1 MCQNQIYYLVIIN
14 FFLIYNKLYI
24 NMVELKIYFTSIK
37 GRRDS
42 NEDRHNIILNI
53 NGEKS
58 NINEI
63 NFFGI
68 YDGHGGTYVS
78 KYLETNISNYYLD
91 KKFTEPFDK
100 NYHNQVFQII
110 QNQLLKSTFGYS
122 TGSTCLLNLMYKFK
136 NEIHMNIVNLGDSR
150 LTIVYTNGVSE
161 PITKDHKPDELEEKL
176 RLEKMGGEVYKD
188 SEGVYRI
195 GDLSLSRA
203 FGDGDNAPYISQKP
217 DIYYKKIIPETKY
230 IVMACDGLWDVCE
243 SESIGNVIGELNKSN
258 PENIAIELANWA
270 LKKGSTD
277 NVSIIVIEVIH

>member
-1 MCQNQIYYLVIIN
+1 M
-14 FFLIYNKLYI
+14 F
-24 NMVELKIYFTSIK
+24 ELKIYFTSIK

-53 NGEKS
+53 NGDDA
-58 NINEI
+58 NVNEI

-78 KYLETNISNYYLD
+78 KYLESNISNYYLD
-91 KKFTEPFDK
+91 KNFSIPFDE
-100 NYHNQVFQII
+100 NFHNQVFQII

-122 TGSTCLLNLMYKFK
+122 NGSTCLLNIMYRFENK
-136 NEIHMNIVNLGDSR
+136 IHMNIVNLGDSR
-150 LTIVYTNGVSE
+150 LTIVYTNGQSKQ
-161 PITKDHKPDELEEKL
+161 ITKDHKPDDLNEKL

-188 SEGVYRI
+188 SEGVFRI

-217 DIYYKKIIPETKY
+217 DIYYKKITPQTKY
-230 IVMACDGLWDVCE
+230 IIMACDGLWDVID
-243 SESIGNVIGELNKSN
+243 SDSIGKIIEELNKTN
-258 PENIAIELANWA
+258 PENIAVELANYA
-270 LKKGSTD
+270 LLKGSTD

>member
-1 MCQNQIYYLVIIN
+1 M
-14 FFLIYNKLYI
+14 F
-24 NMVELKIYFTSIK
+24 ELKIYFTSIK

-53 NGEKS
+53 NGEDSGK
-58 NINEI
+58 NEI

-78 KYLETNISNYYLD
+78 KYLEKNISNYYLD
-91 KKFTEPFDK
+91 KKFSAPFDE
-100 NYHNQVFQII
+100 NFHNQVFQII

-122 TGSTCLLNLMYKFK
+122 NGSTCLLNMMYRFGDS
-136 NEIHMNIVNLGDSR
+136 IHMNVVNLGDSR
-150 LTIVYTNGVSE
+150 LTIVYTNGESKS
-161 PITKDHKPDELEEKL
+161 ITTDHKPDHHVEKS

-188 SEGVYRI
+188 SEGVFRI

-217 DIYYKKIIPETKY
+217 DIYYKKITPQTKY
-230 IVMACDGLWDVCE
+230 IVMACDGLWDVIE
-243 SESIGNVIGELNKSN
+243 SESIGKIITELNKSN
-258 PENIAIELANWA
+258 PENIAVELAKYA
-270 LKKGSTD
+270 LKQGSTD